1 MPTAVGWVMGAAVSA
16 ALCGCAGERESPEPP
31 PSVSL
36 AGNWKLDHGASDD
49 PEKILA
55 KMRAQAFHLMGQRPP
70 EPRPGMRGGTE
81 LPPPGQED
89 YSPDTHGHRPDPLRR
104 SPMARI
110 IVAAVA
116 RGDFLTVRQAPGEFM
131 LDYGGVRRSFTP
143 GQHSVVSTVDGGVGD
158 QTSGWKGSEYVIQM
172 RSQLGPEVTETYGLS
187 RDGKLI
193 DKLHVGSAELS
204 AVELTR
210 IYDPSTEAAPRQVP
224 VND

>member
-1 MPTAVGWVMGAAVSA
+1 MPTAAGWVLCVAAGA
-16 ALCGCAGERESPEPP
+16 ALCGCAGERESPDAP

-36 AGNWKLDHGASDD
+36 AGNWKLDHAASDD

-55 KMRAQAFHLMGQRPP
+55 KMRAQAFHLMGQRPA
-70 EPRPGMRGGTE
+70 EPRPGMRGANDV
-81 LPPPGQED
+81 PPPGQED
-89 YSPDTHGHRPDPLRR
+89 YSPDAHGHRPDPLVR

-116 RGDFLTVRQAPGEFM
+116 RGDFLTVRQAPGEFE

-143 GQHSVVSTVDGGVGD
+143 GQRSVVSTVDGGVGD
-158 QTSGWKGSEYVIQM
+158 QTSGWKGSEYVILM
-172 RSQLGPEVTETYGLS
+172 RSQMGPEVTESYHLS
-187 RDGKLI
+187 KDGRLV
-193 DKLHVGSAELS
+193 DKLHIGSAELS